1 MLVSQNKKYFL
12 APTYQQINRILNKG
26 WRLEAVNS
34 VPCVKGD
41 LVSIVDS
48 EKNILFLLNSVGRVN
63 SIIVCNVF
71 CIIRYGRKNSISKQ

>member
-1 MLVSQNKKYFL
+1 MKVMKNKKYFL

-48 EKNILFLLNSVGRVN
+48 EKIF
-63 SIIVCNVF
+63 F
-71 CIIRYGRKNSISKQ
+71 FF